1 MQHGAVSDP
10 ISLDNVRVIYALSR
24 ISYFSTFD
32 DGGMHAISF
41 GLSNS
46 ESAVVLAVIGLCAV
60 LLPEGVGLWTTRLAE
75 R

>member
-10 ISLDNVRVIYALSR
+10 ISPDNVRVIYALSR

-32 DGGMHAISF
+32 DGGMHAISS

-46 ESAVVLAVIGLCAV
+46 ESAVVLAVIGLCAA
-60 LLPEGVGLWTTRLAE
+60 LLPEGVGLWTVRLME

>member
-32 DGGMHAISF
+32 DGGMHTVSS

-46 ESAVVLAVIGLCAV
+46 ESAVVLVVIGLCAV
-60 LLPEGVGLWTTRLAE
+60 LLPAGVGLWTVRLVE